1 MELDRAEARR
11 YMAIAARLNYL
22 APDRVDLGLSVK
34 EAARNMSKP
43 MIQDWEKLKRIG
55 RYLVGRPRLI
65 SRFIWQPLQSIV
77 TGYTDSDWA
86 GCATTGRSTSGE
98 ILKAGAHMLK
108 SYARHQKTVAL
119 FSAEAELH
127 ALVAAI
133 DEVMGM
139 IGMMNDM
146 GWPATGVIYP
156 DPNAALGIAQR
167 QGAGKVR
174 HVRSRRCGFRRSDRR
189 AGCIIAKFGESE
201 NLQIF

>member
-108 SYARHQKTVAL
+108 
-119 FSAEAELH
+119 
-127 ALVAAI
+127 
-133 DEVMGM
+133 
-139 IGMMNDM
+139 
-146 GWPATGVIYP
+146 
-156 DPNAALGIAQR
+156 
-167 QGAGKVR
+167 
-174 HVRSRRCGFRRSDRR
+174 
-189 AGCIIAKFGESE
+189 
-201 NLQIF
+201 